1 MDNFDTIRRAQG
13 IMKIA
18 ILIGVLALFMS
29 VVKNIVTERWLKQKN
44 TVACV
49 PSDVEHSLPIV
60 YHQTALHPVQND
72 GLVKTFAEE
81 YIRLT
86 QNEQIVSYHQLSQ
99 NQRYANA
106 QLSQDKWK
114 AIEMSVQDERALNM
128 QKYADSNKMFYI
140 LEQGKMGW
148 VFLIDDILLF
158 PLPESGATL
167 AVIRGEF
174 QATADKVKVDTPHF
188 LWGYREIHLM
198 ILQGVPTSSTKD
210 QDVNK
215 YGLYVAWSNMNT
227 LTQEQKDKF
236 AQRNYDHYLTKENE

>member
-1 MDNFDTIRRAQG
+1 MDNLD
-13 IMKIA
+13 A
-18 ILIGVLALFMS
+18 IKKARSIVQLAIIIGVVALLLS
-29 VVKNIVTERWLKQKN
+29 VVKNVVTERWLKQKN
-44 TVACV
+44 TIACV
-49 PSDVEHSLPIV
+49 PADVDHSLPIV

-72 GLVKTFAEE
+72 ALVKTFAEE

-86 QNEQIVSYHQLSQ
+86 QNEQIVDYHQLTQ
-99 NQRYANA
+99 NQRYEKAR
-106 QLSQDKWK
+106 LSQAKWK
-114 AIEMSVQDERALNM
+114 AIEMSVQTEKALNM
-128 QKYADSNKMFYI
+128 QKYADSNQTFYI

-158 PLPESGATL
+158 PLPQSGATL

-174 QATADKVKVDTPHF
+174 QATADKVKVETPHF

-198 ILQGVPTSSTKD
+198 ILQGVPTSDTKD

-236 AQRNYDHYLTKENE
+236 SQRNYEHYLTKENQ